1 MQRFILLLCLN
12 LVFLYTKAQRDSIA
26 DQQISEI
33 QVLAKV
39 KPSTIRATSPLQ
51 VVNSEDID
59 RIGLTSM
66 SDAVRRFSG
75 VTVKDYGGVGGM
87 KTVSIRGMGAQH
99 TAVSYDGLVI
109 SNVQSGLIDIGRFSL
124 DNISSIS
131 LTIGQS
137 DDIFKSARSFA
148 SAGILSI
155 DTDIPTFSNKNYEL
169 ELHAKTGSFGLFNP
183 SVYYA
188 QKLNDKF
195 SMSVAS
201 SWQRID
207 GSYKFEI
214 DNIETKEKGKRYN
227 SDVDIYRIETNLYGN
242 LGKAGLLKFK
252 INYFDSERGIPGAV
266 IFYNP
271 YNDERVWNKDVF
283 TQALYKNQLNK
294 QLSIQAQAK
303 FSRTFY
309 KYVEMNNNQGDGK
322 LTDKITQFEYY
333 ASAGVL
339 YKPFDK
345 FSLSLNEDIFR
356 NTLNSN
362 YSDVKAPSRNSSLTA
377 LAAQYQSKRITLTGS
392 LLATYINEK
401 TKSEEEPDDRKKITP
416 SLSLSYL
423 PFDFTDL
430 RVRAS
435 YKKIFRVP
443 TFDDLYY
450 VRMGNSNLK
459 PEYATQYNIG
469 LTWGTHISDF
479 ADYLSISVDGYK
491 NKVKDKILA
500 IPTANIFKMR
510 NFGKIDMKGIDVNA
524 KLNMNVSKDMAVNLA
539 ANYSYQEVIDV
550 TDPNAKNYK
559 DQVPYTPK
567 NYGSGAISFENPW
580 VNIAYTIILS
590 GKRYFSD
597 QNLTENELASYTDHS
612 ISVNKTIE
620 FSEKKLRLQAGIS
633 NLANKNYQII
643 QNYPM
648 PGRAYNV
655 SANFIF

>member
-12 LVFLYTKAQRDSIA
+12 LVFLYAKAQKDSIA
-26 DQQISEI
+26 DQQISEV

-195 SMSVAS
+195 SMSVSS

-207 GSYKFEI
+207 GNYKFEI

-283 TQALYKNQLNK
+283 TQVHYKNQLNK

-345 FSLSLNEDIFR
+345 FSLSLNEDVFR

-362 YSDVKAPSRNSSLTA
+362 YSDVKDPSRNSSLTA

-510 NFGKIDMKGIDVNA
+510 NFGKVDMKGIDVNA

-580 VNIAYTIILS
+580 VNVAYTIILS

>member
-12 LVFLYTKAQRDSIA
+12 LVFLYAKAQKDSIA
-26 DQQISEI
+26 DQQISEV

-195 SMSVAS
+195 SMSVSS

-207 GSYKFEI
+207 GNYKFEI

-283 TQALYKNQLNK
+283 TQVHYKNQLNK

-345 FSLSLNEDIFR
+345 FSLSLNEDVFR

-362 YSDVKAPSRNSSLTA
+362 YSDVKDPSRNSSLTA

-510 NFGKIDMKGIDVNA
+510 NFGKVDMKGIDVNA

-580 VNIAYTIILS
+580 VNVAYTLILS

>member
-12 LVFLYTKAQRDSIA
+12 LVFLYTKAQKDSIA

-155 DTDIPTFSNKNYEL
+155 DTDIPTFSKKNYEL

-183 SVYYA
+183 SMYYA
-188 QKLNDKF
+188 QKLNYKF
-195 SMSVAS
+195 SMSVTS

-207 GSYKFEI
+207 GNYKFEI
-214 DNIETKEKGKRYN
+214 DNVETKEKGKRYN

-242 LGKAGLLKFK
+242 LGNAGLLKFK

-283 TQALYKNQLNK
+283 TQAHYKNQLNK
-294 QLSIQAQAK
+294 QFAIQAQAK

-309 KYVEMNNNQGDGK
+309 KYVETNNNQGYGK

-345 FSLSLNEDIFR
+345 FSLSLNEDVFR

-362 YSDVKAPSRNSSLTA
+362 YSDVKDPSRNSSLTA

-401 TKSEEEPDDRKKITP
+401 TKSEEEPDNRKKITP

-430 RVRAS
+430 RIRAS

-510 NFGKIDMKGIDVNA
+510 NFGKVDMKGVDINA
-524 KLNMNVSKDMAVNLA
+524 KLNMNVSTDMAINLA

-580 VNIAYTIILS
+580 VNVAYTLILS

-597 QNLTENELASYTDHS
+597 QNLAENELASYTDHS

-620 FSEKKLRLQAGIS
+620 FGEKKLRLQAGIS